1 MGVMPSVFLDLC
13 IFVCNK
19 SYEYMT
25 EDCVWSKWI
34 KTEPSRCLAF
44 AFAE

>member
-1 MGVMPSVFLDLC
+1 MWVSCLLYFLICVYLC
-13 IFVCNK
+13 
-19 SYEYMT
+19 YEYMT
-25 EDCVWSKWI
+25 EDCVWSNWI